1 MCQEHYDKV
10 VQYAESIGDS
20 TLRECLERLERRE
33 QNPHHPCQIELYRDF
48 APYSFLFKERYPD
61 GSLGVVGG
69 LVYHGC
75 PDRSCCFI
83 DRPFHGWATHLKNR
97 LFMRMKILR
106 YAADRDNRFGDVR
119 TTVSDLRR
127 GVYIR
132 FVPCLL
138 RRMTSDKTQ
147 LLKAYAGQ
155 STEIAYHQDNSYICK
170 AKRTPAHD
178 HIR

>member
-1 MCQEHYDKV
+1 
-10 VQYAESIGDS
+10 

-83 DRPFHGWATHLKNR
+83 DRPFHGWATH
-97 LFMRMKILR
+97 
-106 YAADRDNRFGDVR
+106 
-119 TTVSDLRR
+119 T
-127 GVYIR
+127 
-132 FVPCLL
+132 
-138 RRMTSDKTQ
+138 
-147 LLKAYAGQ
+147 
-155 STEIAYHQDNSYICK
+155 
-170 AKRTPAHD
+170 
-178 HIR
+178 